1 MCRQVSARESKWC
14 DLYPHL
20 PGHISHSSPKGR
32 AGSSFLASLR
42 GQSVGRSHYFRGQ
55 QWSMRRRREVFPRL
69 SCDSVLTS
77 PKNIPEQLGPESYIF
92 KWAQVWIRSRVT
104 FTRCCSWV
112 SESGAADG
120 ICSWS
125 ICSWNSEI
133 NLEKVPR
140 SPSWEPHRTCL
151 REESHLYFFLLE
163 AASPFWG
170 CRGRKAWSGGR
181 KLLRT

>member
-1 MCRQVSARESKWC
+1 MGGGNCSAGKGVSALTPYQTQTGGPGDLGLQKAGPCPSLLASWEQRQRGECAGRFQPEGASRWR

-20 PGHISHSSPKGR
+20 PGHVSHSSPKGR

-92 KWAQVWIRSRVT
+92 K
-104 FTRCCSWV
+104 
-112 SESGAADG
+112 
-120 ICSWS
+120 
-125 ICSWNSEI
+125 
-133 NLEKVPR
+133 
-140 SPSWEPHRTCL
+140 
-151 REESHLYFFLLE
+151 
-163 AASPFWG
+163 
-170 CRGRKAWSGGR
+170 
-181 KLLRT
+181 